1 MIESGKGQRCLVI
14 GLTALTILI
23 GGGSILA
30 GETAIS
36 AGEVF
41 DLILSGAW
49 GEEGNAKA
57 LIIFEIRLPRILLA
71 GLIGCTLGLCG
82 AALQGLLRNPLA
94 DPGLIGVSASASL
107 GAVIAMYFGL
117 AAIIPMALP
126 LGGMLGALLSV
137 GAIYLLAGRDASVL
151 TLILVGV
158 AINSLAGALT
168 SLALNLAPS
177 PFAALEIVF
186 WLLGSVQD
194 RSLDHVVLAIP
205 LMLLGWALLIGLG
218 RPLDALTLG
227 EDTAQSLGFNL
238 PLVRLRVILAVAF
251 SVGAAT
257 AVAGAIGFVG
267 LVVPHLLRPLVGY
280 RPGKLLV
287 VSGLGGAVMLLT
299 ADLLVRLLP
308 TQSDIELKLGVLT
321 AMVGA
326 PFFLSLI
333 LSTRKTMR

>member
-1 MIESGKGQRCLVI
+1 MIESGKGQRWLVI

-117 AAIIPMALP
+117 ATVFPMATP
-126 LGGMLGALLSV
+126 WRHAWRASQRWRDLS
-137 GAIYLLAGRDASVL
+137 ARWPGRKCIDAHSGRCRHQQPCGR
-151 TLILVGV
+151 T
-158 AINSLAGALT
+158 
-168 SLALNLAPS
+168 
-177 PFAALEIVF
+177 
-186 WLLGSVQD
+186 
-194 RSLDHVVLAIP
+194 HV
-205 LMLLGWALLIGLG
+205 
-218 RPLDALTLG
+218 T
-227 EDTAQSLGFNL
+227 GFE
-238 PLVRLRVILAVAF
+238 PRAKPVRR
-251 SVGAAT
+251 T
-257 AVAGAIGFVG
+257 
-267 LVVPHLLRPLVGY
+267 
-280 RPGKLLV
+280 
-287 VSGLGGAVMLLT
+287 
-299 ADLLVRLLP
+299 
-308 TQSDIELKLGVLT
+308 
-321 AMVGA
+321 
-326 PFFLSLI
+326 
-333 LSTRKTMR
+333 

>member
-1 MIESGKGQRCLVI
+1 MRTSRQYRYLVI
-14 GLTALTILI
+14 GLTVLTLLL
-23 GGGSILA
+23 GSASILA
-30 GETAIS
+30 GETEIS
-36 AGEVF
+36 FGEVIN
-41 DLILSGAW
+41 LVTAGAW
-49 GEEGNAKA
+49 GDDGNAKA

-71 GLIGCTLGLCG
+71 GLIGWTLGLCG

-117 AAIIPMALP
+117 AAVVPMALP
-126 LGGMLGALLSV
+126 IGGMLGALLSV
-137 GAIYLLAGRDASVL
+137 AAIYLLAGRDASVL

-194 RSLDHVVLAIP
+194 RSLDHVALAIP
-205 LMLLGWALLIGLG
+205 LMLFGWVLLIGLG

-238 PLVRLRVILAVAF
+238 KLVRLRVILAVAF

-280 RPGKLLV
+280 QPGRLLL

-308 TQSDIELKLGVLT
+308 TQSDVELKLGVLT

-333 LSTRKTMR
+333 LSTRKAMR

>member
-1 MIESGKGQRCLVI
+1 MIESSKGQRWLVI
-14 GLTALTILI
+14 GLAALTILI

-36 AGEVF
+36 ASEVF
-41 DLILSGAW
+41 DLVLSGAW

-94 DPGLIGVSASASL
+94 DPGLIGISASASL

-117 AAIIPMALP
+117 ATIIPMALP

-205 LMLLGWALLIGLG
+205 LMLFGWALLIGLG